1 MPPEVVARAF
11 EPFYTT
17 KDVGKGTG
25 LGLSQVYGWV
35 KQSGGHIKIY
45 SEVGHGTTIKLYLP
59 RAGSHVESNNNLT
72 DGLES
77 DRSEEHTSEL
87 QSPMRS
93 PSAVLWLQNNNT
105 TKATH

>member
-1 MPPEVVARAF
+1 MTRAF

-59 RAGSHVESNNNLT
+59 RAILEVERHNDPTTSFEATPTGNETILVVEDNPNL
-72 DGLES
+72 
-77 DRSEEHTSEL
+77 RSVVPIGRASCRE
-87 QSPMRS
+87 RG
-93 PSAVLWLQNNNT
+93 
-105 TKATH
+105 